1 MDGEI
6 IRHAILNDAPKEAP
20 MEQEAK
26 EPGMREVRRAVLDLM
41 VGSGFSGMEQALH
54 EDQVETLK
62 SFVVGGK
69 PGDERNPCGFV
80 TQR

>member
-1 MDGEI
+1 
-6 IRHAILNDAPKEAP
+6 
-20 MEQEAK
+20 MEQEVK
-26 EPGMREVRRAVLDLM
+26 EPDMREVRRAVLDLM

-54 EDQVETLK
+54 EDQVEALK

-69 PGDERNPCGFV
+69 PEGQPGEERNPCGFV

>member
-1 MDGEI
+1 
-6 IRHAILNDAPKEAP
+6 
-20 MEQEAK
+20 MEQEVK

-62 SFVVGGK
+62 SFVVGSSGCQSV
-69 PGDERNPCGFV
+69 GEERNPCGFA